1 MIRALALA
9 ACITAACGNPS
20 GGGSDAAAIDS
31 DVVAS
36 DGSEQLPPGP
46 GLAGYLRLADGEP
59 LADEQVL
66 ACMETTCLFADTNS
80 KGFFFF
86 EIEPSADVALK
97 TIPAPFATPRLGAA
111 MCPIDIRDST
121 LAYVESLYV
130 PIMPPGVN
138 FGPAADDPQTLAV
151 ADDLVLTLNRGDLKP
166 RLGDTL
172 LDAAA
177 VAVPEEQRCSQLA
190 IPGEE
195 IIGVYALHPFG
206 ATSSTPIAV
215 SVASNLPEGTPV
227 YFRSIDE
234 IQGDLAEPALGHAD
248 GQLLTSDPGQGI
260 RELSWLVIS
269 Y

>member
-1 MIRALALA
+1 MKRALALA
-9 ACITAACGNPS
+9 ACISAACGDTS
-20 GGGSDAAAIDS
+20 GAGSDADAVDS
-31 DVVAS
+31 AVGAS
-36 DGSEQLPPGP
+36 DGSLQLPPGP
-46 GLAGYLRLADGEP
+46 GIAGFLRLADGEP
-59 LADEQVL
+59 LANEQVL
-66 ACMETTCLFADTNS
+66 ACMETTCLFGDTNA

-111 MCPIDIRDST
+111 MCPIDIRDDT
-121 LAYVESLYV
+121 LAYVEGLYV
-130 PIMPPGVN
+130 PIMPQGVN
-138 FGPAADDPQTLAV
+138 FGPAANDPQTLAV
-151 ADDLVLTLNRGDLKP
+151 GDDLVLTLNRGDLTP

-177 VAVPEEQRCSQLA
+177 VTVPEEQRCSQLV

-195 IIGVYALHPFG
+195 IIGVYAMHPFG
-206 ATSSTPIAV
+206 AISSSPIGI

-248 GQLLTSDPGQGI
+248 GQHLTSDPGQGI